1 MVHREYSFYFFVF
14 GYHSYTRNLID
25 DKSFVGLGIQC
36 LEPVVGGKKS
46 ITFALKDLD
55 YFDEFLLV

>member
-1 MVHREYSFYFFVF
+1 MVHREYSFYFLFWVIIVIQ
-14 GYHSYTRNLID
+14 GTLLMIKN
-25 DKSFVGLGIQC
+25 FVGLGIQC
-36 LEPVVGGKKS
+36 LKPVGGKKS

>member
-1 MVHREYSFYFFVF
+1 VSIASIFLFWVIIVIQGTLLM
-14 GYHSYTRNLID
+14 I
-25 DKSFVGLGIQC
+25 KSFVGLGIQC